1 MRTFTL
7 SVCGFFVWAALTTTQ
22 AQSVRTV
29 TFRIPVEVENIRYL
43 SSVRADCK
51 IQDGTRDGPL
61 NIPNWS
67 NAHTIGKRVTIFL
80 WDERF
85 TACRTEP
92 RTEEAALRCVDT
104 SEEGKSWSNI
114 VEVPV
119 RDYESGGIRVADGAE
134 YKCITEVSYDTE
146 PERAGEATLSDA
158 LCAGFYD
165 NPFAVTARERYQ
177 TYTGGDITAA
187 NLCIKTSFN
196 ASLDVVDVPAQ
207 YIRGGECCEA
217 PPPAPKEPTA
227 PAVVQLPK
235 GALKQSKTPIGSAIT
250 KAPLLAPQAGA
261 NTTCANAVQGKIAWD
276 YKGSKQWGQG
286 NIDRLCAGAK
296 NSTEPA
302 QCFERVMHGDV
313 SWGGGTQ
320 WSWANA
326 IDLCEGS
333 TNASAT
339 VACFETAINNGTD
352 WRNAI
357 SECDAQP

>member
-1 MRTFTL
+1 MRTFIL
-7 SVCGFFVWAALTTTQ
+7 SICGLFVWAPLTTTQ

-51 IQDGTRDGPL
+51 IQDGTRTGPL
-61 NIPNWS
+61 NMPNWS

-85 TACRTEP
+85 TACTTEP

-158 LCAGFYD
+158 LCAGFYE
-165 NPFAVTARERYQ
+165 NRFAITARERYQ

-187 NLCIKTSFN
+187 NLCIKTAFD
-196 ASLDVVDVPAQ
+196 ASLDVVNVPAQ
-207 YIRGGECCEA
+207 YIRGGECCEEIDTT
-217 PPPAPKEPTA
+217 PPPEPTA
-227 PAVVQLPK
+227 PPVVQLPS
-235 GALKQSKTPIGSAIT
+235 GALKQTQLAVRPT
-250 KAPLLAPQAGA
+250 VKAPLLTAQA
-261 NTTCANAVQGKIAWD
+261 CANAVQGKIAWD

-286 NIDRLCAGAK
+286 NIDRLCAGAE

-302 QCFERVMHGDV
+302 QCFERVMHGGIN
-313 SWGGGTQ
+313 WGGGTQ

-357 SECDAQP
+357 NECDAQP